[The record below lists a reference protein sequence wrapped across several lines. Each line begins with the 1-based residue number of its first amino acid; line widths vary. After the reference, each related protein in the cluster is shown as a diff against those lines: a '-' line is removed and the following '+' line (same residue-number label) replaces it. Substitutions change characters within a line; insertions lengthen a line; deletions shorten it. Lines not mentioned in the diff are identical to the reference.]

1 MRMDLQYLIDRL
13 ETLVRAGGHIPMMSK
28 IMMDEQEL
36 VDLID
41 QMRTVLPEE
50 IRYAKHVLREK
61 EQILADAQ
69 AQADDILR
77 TAREQ
82 ADLMIQR
89 EGLLKEARTQAD
101 KIIHDAQEE
110 SERISVGAD
119 NYARQVLTELEE
131 TLVRQTA
138 SVRKGLESLKYATAT
153 PAQACAAGGGD
164 PATPLRRIPYPYTIA
179 GGARS
184 GFRRAGGRPAGRDR
198 ASVCGART
206 GAGIGRTP
214 WTTSS
219 KSFSKSTSPRCA
231 RS

>member
-1 MRMDLQYLIDRL
+1 MIAISDMRMDLQYLIDRL

-138 SVRKGLESLKYATAT
+138 SVRKGLESLK
-153 PAQACAAGGGD
+153 
-164 PATPLRRIPYPYTIA
+164 
-179 GGARS
+179 
-184 GFRRAGGRPAGRDR
+184 
-198 ASVCGART
+198 
-206 GAGIGRTP
+206 
-214 WTTSS
+214 
-219 KSFSKSTSPRCA
+219 
-231 RS
+231 

>member
-1 MRMDLQYLIDRL
+1 VIAISDMRMDLQYLIDRL
-13 ETLVRAGGHIPMMSK
+13 ETLVRAARRMPMMSK

-36 VDLID
+36 VDPID

-89 EGLLKEARTQAD
+89 EGLLKEARTQAEGM
-101 KIIHDAQEE
+101 IHTAQEE
-110 SERISVGAD
+110 AERISVGAD

-131 TLVRQTA
+131 SLIRQTA
-138 SVRKGLESLKYATAT
+138 SVRKGLESLK
-153 PAQACAAGGGD
+153 
-164 PATPLRRIPYPYTIA
+164 
-179 GGARS
+179 
-184 GFRRAGGRPAGRDR
+184 
-198 ASVCGART
+198 
-206 GAGIGRTP
+206 
-214 WTTSS
+214 
-219 KSFSKSTSPRCA
+219 
-231 RS
+231 

>member
-13 ETLVRAGGHIPMMSK
+13 ETLVRTARRMPMMSK
-28 IMMDEQEL
+28 IMLDEQEL

-89 EGLLKEARTQAD
+89 EGLLKEARGQAEQ
-101 KIIHDAQEE
+101 IIRQAQEDG
-110 SERISVGAD
+110 ERIQVGAD

-131 TLVRQTA
+131 ALNRHTA
-138 SVRKGLESLKYATAT
+138 SVRKGLESLK
-153 PAQACAAGGGD
+153 
-164 PATPLRRIPYPYTIA
+164 
-179 GGARS
+179 
-184 GFRRAGGRPAGRDR
+184 
-198 ASVCGART
+198 
-206 GAGIGRTP
+206 
-214 WTTSS
+214 
-219 KSFSKSTSPRCA
+219 
-231 RS
+231 

>member
-13 ETLVRAGGHIPMMSK
+13 ETMIRAGRRMPITNK
-28 IMMDEQEL
+28 LMMDEQEL
-36 VDLID
+36 VDLVD

-101 KIIHDAQEE
+101 KMIQEARAE
-110 SERISVGAD
+110 AERVSVGAD
-119 NYARQVLTELEE
+119 NYTRQVLTELEE

-138 SVRKGLESLKYATAT
+138 SVRKGLESLK
-153 PAQACAAGGGD
+153 
-164 PATPLRRIPYPYTIA
+164 
-179 GGARS
+179 
-184 GFRRAGGRPAGRDR
+184 
-198 ASVCGART
+198 
-206 GAGIGRTP
+206 
-214 WTTSS
+214 
-219 KSFSKSTSPRCA
+219 
-231 RS
+231 

>member
-13 ETLVRAGGHIPMMSK
+13 ETLVRAARRMPMMSK

-89 EGLLKEARTQAD
+89 EGLLKEARTQAEGM
-101 KIIHDAQEE
+101 IHTAQEE
-110 SERISVGAD
+110 AERISVGAD

-131 TLVRQTA
+131 SLIRQTA
-138 SVRKGLESLKYATAT
+138 SVRKGLESLK
-153 PAQACAAGGGD
+153 
-164 PATPLRRIPYPYTIA
+164 
-179 GGARS
+179 
-184 GFRRAGGRPAGRDR
+184 
-198 ASVCGART
+198 
-206 GAGIGRTP
+206 
-214 WTTSS
+214 
-219 KSFSKSTSPRCA
+219 
-231 RS
+231 

>member
-13 ETLVRAGGHIPMMSK
+13 ETLVRAARRMPMMSK

-89 EGLLKEARTQAD
+89 EGLLKEARTQAEGM
-101 KIIHDAQEE
+101 IRTAQEE
-110 SERISVGAD
+110 AERISVGAD

-131 TLVRQTA
+131 SLIRQTA
-138 SVRKGLESLKYATAT
+138 SVRKGLESLK
-153 PAQACAAGGGD
+153 
-164 PATPLRRIPYPYTIA
+164 
-179 GGARS
+179 
-184 GFRRAGGRPAGRDR
+184 
-198 ASVCGART
+198 
-206 GAGIGRTP
+206 
-214 WTTSS
+214 
-219 KSFSKSTSPRCA
+219 
-231 RS
+231 

>member
-1 MRMDLQYLIDRL
+1 VIAISDMRMDLQYLIDRL
-13 ETLVRAGGHIPMMSK
+13 ETLVRAARRMPMMSK

-61 EQILADAQ
+61 EQILADAP

-89 EGLLKEARTQAD
+89 EGLLKEARTQAEGM
-101 KIIHDAQEE
+101 IHTAQEE
-110 SERISVGAD
+110 AERISVGAD

-131 TLVRQTA
+131 SLIRQTA
-138 SVRKGLESLKYATAT
+138 SVRKGLESLK
-153 PAQACAAGGGD
+153 
-164 PATPLRRIPYPYTIA
+164 
-179 GGARS
+179 
-184 GFRRAGGRPAGRDR
+184 
-198 ASVCGART
+198 
-206 GAGIGRTP
+206 
-214 WTTSS
+214 
-219 KSFSKSTSPRCA
+219 
-231 RS
+231 

>member
-1 MRMDLQYLIDRL
+1 VIAISDMRMDLQYLIDRL
-13 ETLVRAGGHIPMMSK
+13 ETLVRAARRMPMMSK

-89 EGLLKEARTQAD
+89 EGLLKEARTQAE

-131 TLVRQTA
+131 TLARQAA
-138 SVRKGLESLKYATAT
+138 SVRKGLESLK
-153 PAQACAAGGGD
+153 
-164 PATPLRRIPYPYTIA
+164 
-179 GGARS
+179 
-184 GFRRAGGRPAGRDR
+184 
-198 ASVCGART
+198 
-206 GAGIGRTP
+206 
-214 WTTSS
+214 
-219 KSFSKSTSPRCA
+219 
-231 RS
+231 

>member
-1 MRMDLQYLIDRL
+1 VIAISDMRMDLQYLIDRL
-13 ETLVRAGGHIPMMSK
+13 ETLVRAARRMPMMSK

-36 VDLID
+36 VDLVD

-101 KIIHDAQEE
+101 KMIQDAQAEA
-110 SERISVGAD
+110 ERVSVGAD
-119 NYARQVLTELEE
+119 NYTRQVLTELEE

-138 SVRKGLESLKYATAT
+138 SVRKGLESLK
-153 PAQACAAGGGD
+153 
-164 PATPLRRIPYPYTIA
+164 
-179 GGARS
+179 
-184 GFRRAGGRPAGRDR
+184 
-198 ASVCGART
+198 
-206 GAGIGRTP
+206 
-214 WTTSS
+214 
-219 KSFSKSTSPRCA
+219 
-231 RS
+231 

>member
-1 MRMDLQYLIDRL
+1 VIAISDMRMDLQYLIDRL

-89 EGLLKEARTQAD
+89 EGLLKEARTQAE

-131 TLVRQTA
+131 SLIRQTA
-138 SVRKGLESLKYATAT
+138 SVRKGLESLK
-153 PAQACAAGGGD
+153 
-164 PATPLRRIPYPYTIA
+164 
-179 GGARS
+179 
-184 GFRRAGGRPAGRDR
+184 
-198 ASVCGART
+198 
-206 GAGIGRTP
+206 
-214 WTTSS
+214 
-219 KSFSKSTSPRCA
+219 
-231 RS
+231 

>member
-1 MRMDLQYLIDRL
+1 MIAISDMRMDLQYLIDRL
-13 ETLVRAGGHIPMMSK
+13 ETLVRAARRMPMMSK

-36 VDLID
+36 VDLVD

-89 EGLLKEARTQAD
+89 EGLLKEARAQAD
-101 KIIHDAQEE
+101 KMIQEAQAEA
-110 SERISVGAD
+110 ERVSVGAD
-119 NYARQVLTELEE
+119 NYTRQVLTELEE

-138 SVRKGLESLKYATAT
+138 SVRKGLESLK
-153 PAQACAAGGGD
+153 
-164 PATPLRRIPYPYTIA
+164 
-179 GGARS
+179 
-184 GFRRAGGRPAGRDR
+184 
-198 ASVCGART
+198 
-206 GAGIGRTP
+206 
-214 WTTSS
+214 
-219 KSFSKSTSPRCA
+219 
-231 RS
+231 

>member
-138 SVRKGLESLKYATAT
+138 SVRKGLESLK
-153 PAQACAAGGGD
+153 
-164 PATPLRRIPYPYTIA
+164 
-179 GGARS
+179 
-184 GFRRAGGRPAGRDR
+184 
-198 ASVCGART
+198 
-206 GAGIGRTP
+206 
-214 WTTSS
+214 
-219 KSFSKSTSPRCA
+219 
-231 RS
+231 

>member
-1 MRMDLQYLIDRL
+1 VIAISDMRMDLQYLIDRL
-13 ETLVRAGGHIPMMSK
+13 ETLVRAARRMPMMSK

-89 EGLLKEARTQAD
+89 EGLLKEARTQAEGM
-101 KIIHDAQEE
+101 IHTAQEE
-110 SERISVGAD
+110 AERISVGAD

-131 TLVRQTA
+131 SLIRQTA
-138 SVRKGLESLKYATAT
+138 SVRKGLESLK
-153 PAQACAAGGGD
+153 
-164 PATPLRRIPYPYTIA
+164 
-179 GGARS
+179 
-184 GFRRAGGRPAGRDR
+184 
-198 ASVCGART
+198 
-206 GAGIGRTP
+206 
-214 WTTSS
+214 
-219 KSFSKSTSPRCA
+219 
-231 RS
+231 